1 MSNDANPNNPNNP
14 EDVNSDNFEN
24 PDDEFSGFFDRFDNA
39 DVFDKFR
46 NETKNAELRAKRE
59 REEAIRKEAAA
70 LQEELRL
77 KAEAEQRQLQYEAEE
92 DARMQ
97 AEEEAEYDAANEP
110 TGAKLRGRA
119 SGRIPDTWVTSADID
134 MLNAESRQIKEGETD
149 EELARRIMRANLPS
163 VAMGLAKMALYDT
176 NANVRLRA
184 SQYLMDRVLG
194 KPGEDVNVGVQSPLE
209 QLMGEITEVL
219 NR

>member
-1 MSNDANPNNPNNP
+1 MSNDANPNNPNTP
-14 EDVNSDNFEN
+14 EDVSSDNFEN

-97 AEEEAEYDAANEP
+97 AEEEAEYEAANEP

-149 EELARRIMRANLPS
+149 EELARRIMRSNLPS
-163 VAMGLAKMALYDT
+163 VAMGLAKLALYDT
-176 NANVRLRA
+176 NSNVRLRA

-194 KPGEDVNVGVQSPLE
+194 KPGEDVNVGAQSPLE